1 MPPIWG
7 MRYNEPETAPED
19 TDGEDEMNMMDNRS
33 AGGDGN
39 LSNGSTRDN
48 NGMEVVARSPD
59 FTSMDS
65 NDLKDG
71 YWVCQPYK
79 QEIIQQQLDSNSPG
93 ANRRTAII
101 GALRDLGV
109 KVFIIEAKS
118 IDSTAD
124 ILHHVKRVVGF
135 VARENRALSQ
145 SGSAPG
151 LGFQRCL
158 LYQDKHGRLL
168 NLTLESHAAGPT
180 AKFQDYLDTF
190 SGLEAMIALTV
201 LTRSFPCA
209 MEGTFVIGGGLE
221 WAACSLAQ
229 LNILP
234 SYRRNCGFVTSGLS
248 FSYSWFGVDRG
259 N

>member
-7 MRYNEPETAPED
+7 MRYNESPETAHDD
-19 TDGEDEMNMMDNRS
+19 TEAEDEVLEP
-33 AGGDGN
+33 GGDGN
-39 LSNGSTRDN
+39 QSSSSGRDN
-48 NGMEVVARSPD
+48 NGMEVVARSPE
-59 FTSMDS
+59 FNSMDS
-65 NDLKDG
+65 GDLKDG

-135 VARENRALSQ
+135 VARENRAISQ
-145 SGSAPG
+145 SSAAPG

-158 LYQDKHGRLL
+158 LYQDRYGRLL
-168 NLTLESHAAGPT
+168 NLTLAPHAAGPT
-180 AKFQDYLDTF
+180 AKFQEYLDSF

-201 LTRSFPCA
+201 MARSFPCA
-209 MEGTFVIGGGLE
+209 MEGKVS
-221 WAACSLAQ
+221 SL
-229 LNILP
+229 
-234 SYRRNCGFVTSGLS
+234 YF
-248 FSYSWFGVDRG
+248 Y
-259 N
+259 

>member
-7 MRYNEPETAPED
+7 SRFNNESPITAPDD
-19 TDGEDEMNMMDNRS
+19 TEAEDEIMEASR
-33 AGGDGN
+33 GDF
-39 LSNGSTRDN
+39 SQASTGRN
-48 NGMEVVARSPD
+48 HGMEVVARGND
-59 FTSMDS
+59 FDNSSDACEM
-65 NDLKDG
+65 KDG

-93 ANRRTAII
+93 ASRRTAII

-135 VARENRALSQ
+135 VARENCVLGQ
-145 SGSAPG
+145 SSSAG

-158 LYQDKHGRLL
+158 LYQDRYGRLL
-168 NLTLESHAAGPT
+168 NLTLAHHAAGPT
-180 AKFQDYLDTF
+180 AKFQDYLDSF

-201 LTRSFPCA
+201 LARSFPCA
-209 MEGTFVIGGGLE
+209 MEGT
-221 WAACSLAQ
+221 C
-229 LNILP
+229 
-234 SYRRNCGFVTSGLS
+234 
-248 FSYSWFGVDRG
+248 
-259 N
+259 

>member
-7 MRYNEPETAPED
+7 YRFNDAPETSPED
-19 TDGEDEMNMMDNRS
+19 TEGEDDIMNMLDNHS
-33 AGGDGN
+33 GLGDGN
-39 LSNGSTRDN
+39 QSNVSNGREN
-48 NGMEVVARSPD
+48 NGMEVVERSPD
-59 FTSMDS
+59 FNSMDS
-65 NDLKDG
+65 GELKDG

-79 QEIIQQQLDSNSPG
+79 QEIIQQQLDANSPG

-135 VARENRALSQ
+135 VARENRAVSQ
-145 SGSAPG
+145 SAAAPG

-158 LYQDKHGRLL
+158 LYQDRYGRLL
-168 NLTLESHAAGPT
+168 NLTLASHAAGPT
-180 AKFQDYLDTF
+180 AKFQEYLDCF
-190 SGLEAMIALTV
+190 SGLEAMVALTV

-209 MEGTFVIGGGLE
+209 MEGRWCQRNE
-221 WAACSLAQ
+221 WA
-229 LNILP
+229 
-234 SYRRNCGFVTSGLS
+234 V
-248 FSYSWFGVDRG
+248 
-259 N
+259 